1 MKKYLLV
8 EMPDFSVWRVPVQV
22 IADAMTDYYVEQCGE
37 DREKAK
43 AETELLFTENEDE
56 IKYWASENMDWDE
69 VKSHAVRVSDGAHLC
84 VSYFR
89 TVSVSVELYSPTY
102 QHRTIQ
108 H

>member
-43 AETELLFTENEDE
+43 AETERLFAEDE
-56 IKYWASENMDWDE
+56 YEIQDWAANNMDWDE
-69 VKSHAVRVSDGAHLC
+69 VEPHAVQVSAGEVDYQEGWVNGAKC
-84 VSYFR
+84 VTDDKEQDY
-89 TVSVSVELYSPTY
+89 VD
-102 QHRTIQ
+102 
-108 H
+108 